1 MGNRGPESDQGLLP
15 STQQDGVEEPA
26 SKDRTPKSFLL
37 KLTMNQE
44 REIKN
49 TWIGKKVKSCGYIK
63 SKRIYK

>member
-49 TWIGKKVKSCGYIK
+49 T
-63 SKRIYK
+63 